1 MKVRSVGCEVACF
14 QDDSERFAQET
25 WRFSAN
31 CYRSGWRGWAP
42 SAFAKSLQIS
52 VLINHLLS
60 LIRTAYLF
68 NYFEKNYQEI
78 AHGRAA
84 GTPFL
89 ITFLWV
95 MIVIKWVPIQRIMY
109 RNSVSICLSSIQGQL
124 SQFFRK
130 KTTSFSCKSKMHV
143 MHKLGNKDTNLIF
156 KLFCIGTYIAMSVQM

>member
-130 KTTSFSCKSKMHV
+130 KTTSF
-143 MHKLGNKDTNLIF
+143 
-156 KLFCIGTYIAMSVQM
+156 